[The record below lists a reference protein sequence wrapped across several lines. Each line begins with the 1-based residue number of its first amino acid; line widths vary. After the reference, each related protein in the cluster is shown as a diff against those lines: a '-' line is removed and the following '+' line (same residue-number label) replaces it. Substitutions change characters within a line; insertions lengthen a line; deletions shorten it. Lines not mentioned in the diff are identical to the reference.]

1 MKKPMSAEQAIIR
14 LEELCARSEQCT
26 QEALEKLRKWG
37 IGQQDADVIVR
48 HLTERHFIDDQ
59 RYATAYVR
67 DKYRFSKWGRRK
79 IYQGLA
85 QKRIGRD
92 LIDEG
97 MNEIDLREY
106 ANIAFNSIRFKL
118 QSLPDT
124 LTIQEK
130 REKLL
135 RFGIGR
141 GYETSLLLKILNSE
155 KLWES

>member
-1 MKKPMSAEQAIIR
+1 MKKPMSAEQATIR

-26 QEALEKLRKWG
+26 QEVREKLRKWG
-37 IGQQDADVIVR
+37 IGQHDSDVIVR
-48 HLTERHFIDDQ
+48 HLTERHFIDDL

-85 QKRIGRD
+85 QKRIARD
-92 LIDEG
+92 LADEA
-97 MNEIDLREY
+97 MDEIDLREY
-106 ANIAFNSIRFKL
+106 ANIAFNSIRLKL
-118 QSLPDT
+118 RSLPDT